1 MTEPAQA
8 DGAKSQSVDSQ
19 TVAAKSVEGNSQA
32 ATRPRGGISVA
43 AAVVLA
49 LAALAASGY
58 ALWQL
63 RDLQNLPGRVQADE
77 SRNVRQH
84 EDLEQRLEQLS
95 VSAQDNAATL
105 ADLQSALSQEV
116 AAMADMALQLG
127 QMEQRVTGL
136 AGTDVTRRNR
146 FLRAEALYYL
156 RIANARVVLARDV
169 RTGASALQLA
179 DAKLRETG
187 DPALVPVRAKLS
199 EEVAALRAVPEVDTT
214 GISFRLQ
221 ALAGQVGEWPLANP
235 LPDSFVQELPQ
246 LGQSDDDPWS
256 RFKNAIREV
265 FDTIVSVRKSDAP
278 PELQLG
284 AAEQSLVVESVRAEL
299 QLARLTL
306 VSGDTALYAQSVQRA
321 AAQIPLYFDS
331 EDSAVTAALVTLE
344 ELMAV
349 ELPQELPDIS
359 ASLSLLLAADI
370 NASADSS
377 AVKASGDE
385 AQEQLQ

>member
-8 DGAKSQSVDSQ
+8 DGAKSQTADSQ
-19 TVAAKSVEGNSQA
+19 AVAAKSVEGKSQI
-32 ATRPRGGISVA
+32 ATRPGGVSVA
-43 AAVVLA
+43 AIVVLA

-63 RDLQNLPGRVQADE
+63 RDLQNLPGQVQADE
-77 SRNVRQH
+77 SRNVRQY
-84 EDLEQRLEQLS
+84 EDLERRLEQLS
-95 VSAQDNAATL
+95 ASAQANAATL

-116 AAMADMALQLG
+116 AAMADMSLQLG
-127 QMEQRVTGL
+127 QLEQRVTGFT
-136 AGTDVTRRNR
+136 GTDVSRRNR

-156 RIANARVVLARDV
+156 RIANARVLLARDA

-199 EEVAALRAVPEVDTT
+199 EEVTALHAVPEVDTT

-256 RFKNAIREV
+256 RFKNAISEI
-265 FDTIVSVRKSDAP
+265 FDNIVSVRRSDVP

-284 AAEQSLVVESVRAEL
+284 AAERSLVVESVRAEL

-306 VSGDTALYAQSVQRA
+306 ISGDTALYAQSVQRA

-359 ASLSLLLAADI
+359 ASLSLLLGADA
-370 NASADSS
+370 NAGADSS
-377 AVKASGDE
+377 PVKASGDE
-385 AQEQLQ
+385 TQDKAQ

>member
-8 DGAKSQSVDSQ
+8 DGVESQTAESQ
-19 TVAAKSVEGNSQA
+19 TVEGKSQA
-32 ATRPRGGISVA
+32 ATRPGGGVSVA

-63 RDLQNLPGRVQADE
+63 RDLQNLPGQVQADE
-77 SRNVRQH
+77 SRNVRQYQ
-84 EDLEQRLEQLS
+84 DLERRLEQLS
-95 VSAQDNAATL
+95 ISAQANAATL

-116 AAMADMALQLG
+116 AAMADMSLQLG
-127 QMEQRVTGL
+127 QLEQRVTGF
-136 AGTDVTRRNR
+136 AGTDVGRRNR

-156 RIANARVVLARDV
+156 RIANARVLLARDV

-179 DAKLRETG
+179 DAKLRETR
-187 DPALVPVRAKLS
+187 DPALAPVRAKLS
-199 EEVAALRAVPEVDTT
+199 EEVTALRAVPEVDTT

-246 LGQSDDDPWS
+246 LGQSNDDSWS

-265 FDTIVSVRKSDAP
+265 FDNIVSVRRSDAP
-278 PELQLG
+278 PELQLS

-306 VSGDTALYAQSVQRA
+306 VSGDAALYAQSLQRA

-331 EDSAVTAALVTLE
+331 EDSAVTAALATLE

-359 ASLSLLLAADI
+359 ASLSLLLGADVNAGAA
-370 NASADSS
+370 SS
-377 AVKASGDE
+377 PVKASGDE
-385 AQEQLQ
+385 TQDKSQ

>member
-8 DGAKSQSVDSQ
+8 DGAESQTADSQ
-19 TVAAKSVEGNSQA
+19 TVEGKSQA
-32 ATRPRGGISVA
+32 ATRPRGGVSVA

-63 RDLQNLPGRVQADE
+63 RDLQNLPARVQADE
-77 SRNVRQH
+77 SRNVRQY
-84 EDLEQRLEQLS
+84 EDLERRLEQLS
-95 VSAQDNAATL
+95 VSAQANAATL

-127 QMEQRVTGL
+127 QLEQRLTGL
-136 AGTDVTRRNR
+136 DGTDVSRRNR

-156 RIANARVVLARDV
+156 RIANARVLLARDV
-169 RTGASALQLA
+169 RTGVSALQLA

-199 EEVAALRAVPEVDTT
+199 EEVTALHAVPEVDTT

-265 FDTIVSVRKSDAP
+265 FDNIVSVRRSDVP

-306 VSGDTALYAQSVQRA
+306 VSGDAALYAQSVQRA

-359 ASLSLLLAADI
+359 ASLSLLLGAEV
-370 NASADSS
+370 NAGADSS
-377 AVKASGDE
+377 PVKASGD
-385 AQEQLQ
+385 AVQGKPQ

>member
-95 VSAQDNAATL
+95 VSAQANAATL

-127 QMEQRVTGL
+127 QLEQRVTGL

-265 FDTIVSVRKSDAP
+265 FDNIVSVRKSDAP

>member
-265 FDTIVSVRKSDAP
+265 FDNIVSVRKSDAP

>member
-8 DGAKSQSVDSQ
+8 DGVESQ
-19 TVAAKSVEGNSQA
+19 TAESQIVEGKSQA
-32 ATRPRGGISVA
+32 ATRPGGGVSVA

-63 RDLQNLPGRVQADE
+63 RDLQNLPGQVQADE
-77 SRNVRQH
+77 SRNVRQYQ
-84 EDLEQRLEQLS
+84 DLERRLEQLS
-95 VSAQDNAATL
+95 ISAQANAATL

-116 AAMADMALQLG
+116 AAMADMSLQLG
-127 QMEQRVTGL
+127 QLEQRVTGF
-136 AGTDVTRRNR
+136 AGTDVGRRNR

-156 RIANARVVLARDV
+156 RIANARVLLARDV

-179 DAKLRETG
+179 DAKLRETR
-187 DPALVPVRAKLS
+187 DPALAPVRAKLS
-199 EEVAALRAVPEVDTT
+199 EEVTALRAVPEVDTT

-246 LGQSDDDPWS
+246 LGQSNDDSWS

-265 FDTIVSVRKSDAP
+265 FDNIVSVRRSDAP
-278 PELQLG
+278 PELQLS

-306 VSGDTALYAQSVQRA
+306 VSGDAALYAQSLQRA

-331 EDSAVTAALVTLE
+331 EDSAVTAALATLE

-359 ASLSLLLAADI
+359 ASLSLLLGADV
-370 NASADSS
+370 NAGADSS
-377 AVKASGDE
+377 AVKASADE
-385 AQEQLQ
+385 TQDKSQ